1 MNNGRLNDGG
11 GEPRAPRPP
20 GPPDGSVALALKA
33 DVVLG
38 AQLVSRHR
46 APRLAALLVLSLLV
60 AAAGHRPAPGAVRVP
75 MACVVVGILAAVGA
89 SRLFAPGGAVAAARA
104 GAGKW
109 WIAPVGRLLGG
120 LAVVLPLGLAGAALL
135 ALPGAGTDAMP
146 RLSGILSL
154 YGAATAAVTAAAA
167 PLIGSSA
174 AAAIGLTTAWV
185 GALPP
190 SGLATMLAGWP
201 VIARPLVSLWNVLPL
216 PWRAI
221 RWFERGG
228 PGDLMLLAAWVVVA
242 VLATAWSVNRF
253 YRLARRGPA
262 A

>member
-11 GEPRAPRPP
+11 GEQLAPRPS

-46 APRLAALLVLSLLV
+46 APRLAALLVLALLV
-60 AAAGHRPAPGAVRVP
+60 AAAGHEPAPGAVRVP
-75 MACVVVGILAAVGA
+75 MACVIVGVLSTVSA

-104 GAGKW
+104 GASPW
-109 WIAPVGRLLGG
+109 WIAPAGRLLGA

-135 ALPGAGTDAMP
+135 VLPGAGGDTMP

-167 PLIGSSA
+167 PLVGSSA
-174 AAAIGLTTAWV
+174 SAAVGLTAAWV

-190 SGLATMLAGWP
+190 SGLATVLAGWP
-201 VIARPLVSLWNVLPL
+201 FVARPLVWLWNVLPL

-221 RWFERGG
+221 RWFQKGG
-228 PGDLMLLAAWVVVA
+228 AEDPILLTAWVAMGVLAAAWA
-242 VLATAWSVNRF
+242 VGRF
-253 YRLARRGPA
+253 YRLGRGGGA
-262 A
+262 T